1 MNIKVDLS
9 AFAEAQEAMTER
21 LLDGMEKGITQGA
34 LQVERAAK
42 ENLKGDPRG
51 KHLMSSIHTEV
62 EGKAMGFIV
71 ARIGCGAATDIEG
84 DDAGDNFGIYV
95 HEGTGIYGRTG
106 AGRGQ
111 SHGIAPWFYMAPDP
125 QTGVETGH
133 WTSGMQAN
141 PFLENAYN
149 SEGQKVAQL
158 IAAAI
163 MGG

>member
-1 MNIKVDLS
+1 MNITVDLS
-9 AFAEAQEAMTER
+9 AFAEAQEAAVER
-21 LLDGMEKGITQGA
+21 LLDGMERGVTQGA

-62 EGKAMGFIV
+62 AV
-71 ARIGCGAATDIEG
+71 AGTTVEAQIGCGAATDIEG
-84 DDAGDNFGIYV
+84 DAGENFGIYV
-95 HEGTGIYGRTG
+95 HEGTGIYSRTG
-106 AGRGQ
+106 MGR
-111 SHGIAPWFYMAPDP
+111 ADVPWFYMAPDRD
-125 QTGVETGH
+125 TGEERGH
-133 WTSGMQAN
+133 YTSGMQAN

>member
-9 AFAEAQEAMTER
+9 AFAGAQEAAVER
-21 LLDGMEKGITQGA
+21 LLDGMERGVTQGA

-62 EGKAMGFIV
+62 TASGTKVEAQ
-71 ARIGCGAATDIEG
+71 IGCGAATDIEG
-84 DDAGDNFGIYV
+84 DAGENFGIYV
-95 HEGTGIYGRTG
+95 HEGTGIYSRTG
-106 AGRGQ
+106 MGRPDV
-111 SHGIAPWFYMAPDP
+111 PWFYMAPDKD
-125 QTGVETGH
+125 TGEERGH
-133 WTSGMQAN
+133 YTSGMQAN

-149 SEGQKVAQL
+149 SEGQKVAEL
-158 IAAAI
+158 IARAI